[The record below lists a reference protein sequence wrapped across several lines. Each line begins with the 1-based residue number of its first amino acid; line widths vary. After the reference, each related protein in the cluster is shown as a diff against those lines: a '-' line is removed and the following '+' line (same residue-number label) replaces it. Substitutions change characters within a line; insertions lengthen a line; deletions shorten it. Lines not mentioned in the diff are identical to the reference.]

1 MSFPYSHSY
10 GISFCH
16 FPQGEIPFF
25 FPSIKETQR
34 HSLLLNAKTE
44 TAKGYVNEN
53 RMENREHIRYKSRN
67 LSYAQAEKRA
77 LTIHKT
83 SQNYNNQFIAN

>member
-1 MSFPYSHSY
+1 MSM
-10 GISFCH
+10 
-16 FPQGEIPFF
+16 
-25 FPSIKETQR
+25 
-34 HSLLLNAKTE
+34 KTE
-44 TAKGYVNEN
+44 WKIGNTSDISLE
-53 RMENREHIRYKSRN
+53 N